1 MNDAHASGEHAQRE
15 LEVRVQALFQQG
27 WIAVVGLP
35 VVIACLVAAMWRF
48 VPATTL
54 LGWMIVTLASV
65 ALRVPVLRAYR
76 SDARRDAHA
85 ARWARRYTLA
95 VIAHGLC
102 WAVAPWL
109 FLDPAQSFAVTAYVM
124 IAALMPTTSIP
135 TQSNYPPAVYWI
147 VSLTVLPMIL
157 RLAAFADTRYL
168 MLAATLVFYFVFL
181 IIFARL
187 QHKLLGAGIRL
198 RLENATLITALE
210 AQRDSA
216 EAQRARAD
224 AANRAKSQFLAAAS
238 HDLRQP
244 LHALGLLCAS
254 LRELAEEPGK
264 REVVENMFGAID
276 ALESTFSELLDLSR
290 MDAGYV
296 RPKLQDFRL
305 AEVFD
310 TVRSYHAAA
319 AAGKGLTLR
328 MQGSDAIVHSDRA
341 LLERVL
347 SNLLSNAVRYTD
359 AGEVRLSAVRAGDG
373 TLEIE
378 VSDTGIGIAPDAQQ
392 RVFDEF
398 VQLHNPER
406 DRRRGL
412 GLGLSIVRRICA
424 LLCHPLVLHSVP
436 GRGTRVLV
444 RVPPGSAEA
453 LRSTTPPP
461 APVHDVLFG
470 RRVLLVEDDA
480 GVRSATADLLRRWG
494 CEVGAAEGAAQA
506 LADLHG
512 ACPDLVIADL
522 RLREGTDGAS
532 EIDSVR
538 ARCARPVPALIVT
551 GDTGAETLQAVR
563 ARGFAVLHKP
573 VRAAQLRAA
582 MSQLLTQETFADA
595 AGNLPAPDA
604 PPIPPCA

>member
-1 MNDAHASGEHAQRE
+1 MIEPSVAGEHAQRE
-15 LEVRVQALFQQG
+15 LQVRVQALFQQG
-27 WIAVVGLP
+27 WIAVAGLP
-35 VVIACLVAAMWRF
+35 VVIACLVAALWRF
-48 VPATTL
+48 APSATL
-54 LGWMIVTLASV
+54 LGWMAVTLGSV
-65 ALRVPVLRAYR
+65 ALRVPVLQAYR
-76 SDARRDAHA
+76 RDPARDANAVQWA
-85 ARWARRYTLA
+85 ARYTWA
-95 VIAHGLC
+95 VIGHGLC

-109 FLDPAQSFAVTAYVM
+109 FLDPDQPFAVATYVM

-147 VSLTVLPMIL
+147 VSLAVLPMIL
-157 RLAAFADTRYL
+157 RLATFADTHYL
-168 MLAATLVFYFVFL
+168 MLTATLVFYFVFL

-198 RLENATLITALE
+198 RLENAALIDALRT
-210 AQRDSA
+210 QRDDA
-216 EAQRARAD
+216 EAQRERAD

-264 REVVENMFGAID
+264 RDVVENMFGAID

-296 RPKLQDFRL
+296 QPKLQDFRL

-319 AAGKGLTLR
+319 AAGKGLTLHV
-328 MQGSDAIVHSDRA
+328 QSSEAIVRSDRA

-359 AGEVRLSAVRAGDG
+359 AGEVRLCAMCSDDG

-398 VQLHNPER
+398 VQLHNPGR

-424 LLCHPLVLHSVP
+424 LLCHPLALHSVP

-444 RVPPGSAEA
+444 RVPPGSAQA
-453 LRSTTPPP
+453 LRSTALPS

-494 CEVGAAEGAAQA
+494 CAVGAAESAAQA

-512 ACPDLVIADL
+512 VCPDLVIADL

-582 MSQLLTQETFADA
+582 MSQLLVQETIGDA
-595 AGNLPAPDA
+595 AGNPPAPDV
-604 PPIPPCA
+604 PPVPPRA